1 MSSPVSW
8 SNILATRYNLNIT
21 DVDDV
26 LKSMGVSTLLDDDN
40 GKDSD
45 VSVSVKANKNIYSYY
60 FDNAYTVDQTTIKRC
75 SSY

>member
-40 GKDSD
+40 D
-45 VSVSVKANKNIYSYY
+45 VSTSVKVNKNIYSYY
-60 FDNAYTVDQTTIKRC
+60 LDNSYNVDQTTIKRC

>member
-21 DVDDV
+21 DVDSV
-26 LKSMGVSTLLDDDN
+26 LKSMGVSTLLDEDKKEDY
-40 GKDSD
+40 G
-45 VSVSVKANKNIYSYY
+45 VSVKANKNIYSYY
-60 FDNAYTVDQTTIKRC
+60 LDNSYNVDQTTIKRC

>member
-21 DVDDV
+21 DVDSV
-26 LKSMGVSTLLDDDN
+26 LKSMGVSTLLDEDKKEDY
-40 GKDSD
+40 G

-60 FDNAYTVDQTTIKRC
+60 LDNSYTVDQTTIKRC

>member
-26 LKSMGVSTLLDDDN
+26 LKSMGVSTLLDED
-40 GKDSD
+40 KKEDSD

-60 FDNAYTVDQTTIKRC
+60 LDNSYNVDQTTIKRC